1 MATEIRNIPVL
12 TDAQAAAFVD
22 KAEHAV
28 KHEKGSIDFT
38 KQVAIGKQILEKA
51 KIDKP

>member
-12 TDAQAAAFVD
+12 KDAQAANFVA
-22 KAEHAV
+22 KAEHAA
-28 KHEKGSIDFT
+28 KRDKGSIDFT
-38 KQVAIGKQILEKA
+38 KQVSIGKQILAKA